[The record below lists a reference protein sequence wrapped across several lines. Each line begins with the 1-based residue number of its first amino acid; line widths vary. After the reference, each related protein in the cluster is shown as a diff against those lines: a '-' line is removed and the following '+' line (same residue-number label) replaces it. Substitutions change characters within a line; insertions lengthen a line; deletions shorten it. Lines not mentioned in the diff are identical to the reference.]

1 MKEVGSKYIYI
12 YIHIYIYIY
21 TYVCICIYISGCLH
35 EEGKSPSNLDGA
47 ICIIVNLDSRGNE

>member
-12 YIHIYIYIY
+12 YIHIYIY